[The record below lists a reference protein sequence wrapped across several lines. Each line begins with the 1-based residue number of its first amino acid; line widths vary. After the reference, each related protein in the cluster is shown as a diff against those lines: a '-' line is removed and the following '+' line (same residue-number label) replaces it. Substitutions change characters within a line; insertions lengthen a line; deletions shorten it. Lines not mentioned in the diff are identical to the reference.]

1 MKLAITL
8 LKQKEYNIRYNLSNA
23 TKVISEAFEKDADVV
38 LLPEYFNIGL
48 RAKSNNILSE
58 FATRTLN
65 YAYCKPYYPIL
76 RNIFRYVAVQRGFV
90 AKDMK
95 TYLKPITE
103 EITSYSKKYVVGSIP
118 VKFNRH
124 IFNTGFI
131 INQNGDILFKQ
142 PKIHPYDYEVHLSD
156 PYNKLNMTEL
166 KGFNTSIL
174 ICWDPLE
181 GELENA
187 INKGTQLVLS
197 PSLFPIHTS
206 TLRYSHDRAVDLRK
220 HIYFACST
228 LIPEDFPK
236 IPGGAFIIG
245 PDIDC
250 IRHKEGFIIQNLDK
264 NKLKKTDHKIKK
276 IMLKYNDNP
285 HFTGYRTLNEAF
297 KKHEFSL
304 KSIKQHEVTKE

>member
-8 LKQKEYNIRYNLSNA
+8 LKQKEYDIRYNLKNA
-23 TKVISEAFEKDADVV
+23 VKITSEAFEKDADVV
-38 LLPEYFNIGL
+38 ILPEYFNIGL
-48 RAKSNNILSE
+48 KARNSNIISE
-58 FATRTLN
+58 LVTSTLN

-76 RNIFRYVAVQRGFV
+76 KNIARYMAVQKGFV

-103 EITSYSKKYVVGSIP
+103 EITSYSKKYIVGSIP
-118 VKFNRH
+118 VKFKKN

-131 INQNGDILFKQ
+131 INPNGDILFKQ
-142 PKIHPYDYEVHLSD
+142 PKIHPYDYEIHLSD
-156 PYNKLNMTEL
+156 PYNKLNITEL
-166 KGFNTSIL
+166 KGFKTSIL

-187 INKGTQLVLS
+187 INKGAQLILS

-206 TLRYSHDRAVDLRK
+206 TLRYSHERAKDLRK
-220 HIYFACST
+220 YIYFACST
-228 LIPEDFPK
+228 LIPEDIPK

-245 PDIDC
+245 PDVDC
-250 IRHKEGFIIQNLDK
+250 IRHKEGFSIQDINK
-264 NKLKKTDHKIKK
+264 NKLRKTNHKMKK

-304 KSIKQHEVTKE
+304 KSMKQHEITKK